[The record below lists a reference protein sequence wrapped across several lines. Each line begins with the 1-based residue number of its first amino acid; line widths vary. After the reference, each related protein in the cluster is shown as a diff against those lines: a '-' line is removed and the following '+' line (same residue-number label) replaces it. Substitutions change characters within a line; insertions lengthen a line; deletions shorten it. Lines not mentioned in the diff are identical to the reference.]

1 MKHHNP
7 SSLTV
12 DETRDIPVENAPLR
26 ITRNTYCIGGP
37 NITDPDDCFIYLVD
51 LEGCLVL
58 IDAGIG
64 RSTDRL
70 LANITNVG
78 LDPKKIELLIL
89 THEHVDHI
97 GGAVPLQSRLK
108 FKIAAHEKA
117 VRTISQGDPIAT
129 AANHYRMDVPPTSID
144 VTLSK
149 DAGVVPVGNKE
160 LRYLHTPG
168 HTPGS
173 IVLYY
178 SDGDRRVLFGQDLH
192 GPFNAAWGSDVAKWR
207 TSMNLVLALEADI
220 LCEGHYGVYR
230 GKSAVRQFIFGLL
243 EQTT

>member
-1 MKHHNP
+1 M
-7 SSLTV
+7 
-12 DETRDIPVENAPLR
+12 ETAPQR

-51 LEGCLVL
+51 LDNHFVL

-70 LANITNVG
+70 LANMQKLH
-78 LDPKKIELLIL
+78 LDPKQIELLIL

-117 VRTISQGDPIAT
+117 VQAITRGDPIAT
-129 AANHYRMDVPPTSID
+129 AANLYRMQIPPTPID
-144 VTLSK
+144 IPLAT
-149 DAGVVPVGNKE
+149 DAGEVPIGNRA
-160 LRYLHTPG
+160 LHYLHIPG

-173 IVLYY
+173 IVLYFT
-178 SDGDRRVLFGQDLH
+178 DGNRRVLFGQDLH
-192 GPFNAAWGSDVAKWR
+192 GPFNPAWGSDVAKWR

-243 EQTT
+243 EQNF